1 MVVKS
6 IGIAKEIS
14 LNRLKGI
21 LTELIVISV
30 VLLTSGCLDQA
41 DMDKAEKKT
50 IVAFC
55 GAASK
60 PAIEEA
66 AELFEEQTGIR
77 VELQFSSSGRMLSQM
92 KISHHGDLY
101 IPGSPDYIEKA
112 KKDGVIDPETERKI
126 AYLIPAI
133 IVRESNPLNIQSL
146 KDLGR
151 GDMDLSIC
159 APESCCIGL
168 YAVEILEHNN
178 VTDTIKPNIVVHAE
192 SCSKMAS
199 LVVMDKV
206 DAVIG
211 WRVISEWKPD
221 DTEVIY
227 LEPDQIPRIAYI
239 AAAVSTYTKDSE
251 SSERFIDFLTSE
263 EGRKIFEKYGYIT
276 TEEEAIKYASN
287 ARIGGEY
294 DLPQDWIS

>member
-77 VELQFSSSGRMLSQM
+77 VEIQFSSSGRMLSQM

-112 KKDGVIDPETERKI
+112 KKDDNK
-126 AYLIPAI
+126 
-133 IVRESNPLNIQSL
+133 S
-146 KDLGR
+146 
-151 GDMDLSIC
+151 
-159 APESCCIGL
+159 
-168 YAVEILEHNN
+168 H
-178 VTDTIKPNIVVHAE
+178 IKN
-192 SCSKMAS
+192 
-199 LVVMDKV
+199 
-206 DAVIG
+206 
-211 WRVISEWKPD
+211 
-221 DTEVIY
+221 
-227 LEPDQIPRIAYI
+227 
-239 AAAVSTYTKDSE
+239 
-251 SSERFIDFLTSE
+251 
-263 EGRKIFEKYGYIT
+263 
-276 TEEEAIKYASN
+276 
-287 ARIGGEY
+287 
-294 DLPQDWIS
+294 